1 MINQL
6 NYVQVLKKG
15 SFKPS
20 REMSRGGRILDELV
34 DGGVLVSNM
43 VTVSPINGT
52 ENFTTIADAIT
63 FAPNNSIVEDGYF
76 VIYVKEGYY
85 EEYPMVPKNKKNIM
99 LLGDGINR
107 TVITGNRSVVD
118 GWTTF
123 NSASFGE

>member
-1 MINQL
+1 M
-6 NYVQVLKKG
+6 QVLKKG
-15 SFKPS
+15 KA
-20 REMSRGGRILDELV
+20 SRGGRILADLV
-34 DGGVLVSNM
+34 DEGIPVSN
-43 VTVSPINGT
+43 TVIVSQNGT
-52 ENFTTIADAIT
+52 DNFTTIADAIS
-63 FAPNNSIVEDGYF
+63 FAPNNTNIEDGYF

-85 EEYPMVPKNKKNIM
+85 EEYPVVAKNKKNIM